1 MKLFIK
7 LKENQENKN
16 FIENMKDFDFGKIE
30 KHLDDKNL
38 EIILSGNFYVES
50 SKRNNDLWI
59 CDEDYV
65 YAVISLNNIQRFVIK
80 DIRGEEI
87 K

>member
-38 EIILSGNFYVES
+38 EIVLSGNFYVES
-50 SKRNNDLWI
+50 SKRNDLWI
-59 CDEDYV
+59 CDKDYV
-65 YAVISLNNIQRFVIK
+65 YACISLNNIQRFVIK
-80 DIRGEEI
+80 DIRGEEL

>member
-7 LKENQENKN
+7 LKETEENKN

-38 EIILSGNFYVES
+38 EIVLSGNFYVES
-50 SKRNNDLWI
+50 SKRNDLWI

-65 YAVISLNNIQRFVIK
+65 YACISLNNIQRFVIK
-80 DIRGEEI
+80 DIRGEEL